1 MSSQSEKREK
11 TFTCL
16 RSHPD
21 KCLTNHL
28 QSVAEIVKNTFPIN
42 DETLKKFTV
51 YAAQFHDVGKATQFF
66 QRYIRGEKIFSQ
78 EKNHSL
84 LSAIILFYFLRYN
97 MDENPLLA
105 FLSYVAVKNHHSF
118 PEDVFEDEGVLT
130 DSDIDLLKKQLDF
143 LETSIFS
150 EMGVK
155 IDINSLKTN
164 LENTTKDF
172 KPFRSL
178 SRFKK
183 TFGEANDYFLY
194 IAFLSIYSALLFAD
208 RKDAVGALDVKYPDI
223 SYLNF
228 KSLIDSIPTKYSI
241 DKLRQKAKDAVLS
254 KVFNPSK
261 RVYSLN
267 LPTGLGKTYTGFLYA
282 LKMRETLKKQTG
294 KNFRII
300 YALPFISIID
310 QNFEIIKEKLQK
322 ITDSC
327 DSSLIIKHHHL
338 SEPEYRKDGESLP
351 FDTGKVLTEGWESE
365 VVVTT
370 MVQLF
375 NAIFPKNRSQ
385 ALRFSRLHNTIIILD
400 EIQTIPIKYWEIFS
414 QIVENLAESL
424 DFHVLFMTAT
434 KPVIFPDC
442 IELAGKEFFKGL
454 NRYKI
459 DIDLEKKTIGE
470 FIRKLKLEED
480 KTYLFIL
487 NTIKSSQEFHEKL
500 KEKVNEEVEYISA
513 SITPFERKQRLAK
526 IKEGKVKYLVSTQV
540 VEAGVDIDFDVVVR
554 DFAPFDAL
562 NQSAGRCNRNGKKSG
577 TFKII
582 RLVDEKGKFYWS
594 YIYDSVLSSCTYEIL
609 KGVNNLTEE
618 QFINLTEK
626 YFKLVKDKAIDNIK
640 ELALFSEAL
649 KYLRFSGKNR
659 KRFIKDMN
667 LIENDYVTEV
677 FVQINEYATNIWNE
691 MIDIVKKLKSGKCSA
706 FKDYMRLKPRFYEF
720 VIRVN
725 AKEKSLPFFSEE
737 LAFYYIPFSDKDIYY
752 GKTGLKKP
760 NLIW

>member
-1 MSSQSEKREK
+1 MSSQSEKRER

-16 RSHPD
+16 LSHPD
-21 KCLTNHL
+21 KYLIKHL
-28 QSVAEIVKNTFPIN
+28 QNVAKLVEDTFPIN
-42 DETLKKFTV
+42 DETLKKFAV
-51 YAAQFHDVGKATQFF
+51 YVAQFHDVGKATQFF
-66 QRYIRGEKIFSQ
+66 QHYIRGEKIFSQ

-97 MDENPLLA
+97 MDENPLLS

-130 DSDIDLLKKQLDF
+130 DIDLLKKQLDS
-143 LETSIFS
+143 LEASIFS
-150 EMGVK
+150 EMKVK
-155 IDINSLKTN
+155 IDPNSLKIN
-164 LENTTKDF
+164 LENVIKDF

-183 TFGEANDYFLY
+183 KFGEVKDYFLY
-194 IAFLSIYSALLFAD
+194 IAFLSICSALLFAD
-208 RKDAVGALDVKYPDI
+208 RKDAVDVPEIKYSDI
-223 SYLNF
+223 SYLHF
-228 KSLIDSIPTKYSI
+228 KSLIDSIPAKYSI

-254 KVFNPSK
+254 KVFDPSK
-261 RVYSLN
+261 RVYSIN

-282 LKMRETLKKQTG
+282 LKMREILKKQIG

-300 YALPFISIID
+300 YALPFVSIID
-310 QNFEIIKEKLQK
+310 QNFEIIKEKLQQ

-351 FDTGKVLTEGWESE
+351 FDIGKVLTEGWESE
-365 VVVTT
+365 IVVTT

-385 ALRFSRLHNTIIILD
+385 ALRFSRLHNTIVILD
-400 EIQTIPIKYWEIFS
+400 EIQTIPLKYWEIFS
-414 QIVENLAESL
+414 QIVENLAEVL
-424 DFHVLFMTAT
+424 DFYVLFMTAT
-434 KPVIFPDC
+434 KPVIFPNC
-442 IELAGKEFFKGL
+442 VELAGKEFFKGL

-459 DIDLEKKTIGE
+459 DVDMEKKTIDE
-470 FIRKLKLEED
+470 FLSTFKFEED

-487 NTIKSSQEFHEKL
+487 NTIKSSQEFYKKL
-500 KEKVNEEVEYISA
+500 KEKVNGEIEYISA

-562 NQSAGRCNRNGKKSG
+562 NQSAGRCNRNGEKSG
-577 TFKII
+577 AFKII

-594 YIYDSVLSSCTYEIL
+594 YIYDSILSSCTYETL
-609 KGVNNLTEE
+609 ECVNNLTEE

-626 YFKLVKDKAIDNIK
+626 YFKLVKDRAVDNVK

-649 KYLRFSGKNR
+649 KYLRFSGKNG

-667 LIENDYVTEV
+667 LIENDYGIEV
-677 FVQINEYATNIWNE
+677 FVQINENAVNVWNK
-691 MIDIVKKLKSGKCSA
+691 MIDIVKKLKSGERSS
-706 FKDYMRLKPRFYEF
+706 FKDYMRLKPKFYEF

-725 AKEKSLPFFSEE
+725 VDEKSLRFFSEE
-737 LAFYYIPFSDKDIYY
+737 LAFHYIPFRYKDIYY
-752 GKTGLKKP
+752 GKTGLKEP